1 MQMTPS
7 ISTTGLLRGG
17 GIERPAPGDTLS
29 AAKIEPS
36 PAQWCKLTGDT
47 IKQQLSA
54 MPRLLSKNVPA
65 PEKSKES
72 AHTRT
77 RSANTSSSEES
88 AIGNP
93 EDQRVVVS
101 GSKGDGSGQHSS
113 DQDDGGQDEQRGG
126 SHSSK
131 NLQRDEKTFTT
142 GNKPAVRAL
151 EAPAAS
157 VKQVIGTK
165 AHHPFAVQLKPN
177 PAQKANFRSASVAVL
192 IKSLLHE
199 SASDAA
205 TSAGQS
211 LRGKAHLTGPKAGP
225 KERRRIRQALE
236 VADCIVM
243 IGNRACSGDS
253 DKHPGESVI
262 DALIDLLFLLIDLLT
277 PVIDLIDPSTRQ
289 AALSQ
294 LSFLADKTR
303 QFDALSTA
311 FNSTM
316 SLFEDSAG

>member
-1 MQMTPS
+1 
-7 ISTTGLLRGG
+7 
-17 GIERPAPGDTLS
+17 
-29 AAKIEPS
+29 
-36 PAQWCKLTGDT
+36 
-47 IKQQLSA
+47 
-54 MPRLLSKNVPA
+54 MPRLLSKSAPA
-65 PEKSKES
+65 PEKSREP

-77 RSANTSSSEES
+77 RLANASSSEES
-88 AIGNP
+88 AIGNA
-93 EDQRVVVS
+93 EDQRVIVS
-101 GSKGDGSGQHSS
+101 GSKGDGSGQQSS
-113 DQDDGGQDEQRGG
+113 EQDDGGQDEQRGG

-131 NLQRDEKTFTT
+131 NLQRGEKTITA
-142 GNKPAVRAL
+142 GNKSAVRAL

-157 VKQVIGTK
+157 VKQAIGSK
-165 AHHPFAVQLKPN
+165 AQHPFAVQLTSN

-205 TSAGQS
+205 TSARQS
-211 LRGKAHLTGPKAGP
+211 LRSKAPLTGPKAGP

-243 IGNRACSGDS
+243 IGNRACSGDP

-289 AALSQ
+289 SALRQ
-294 LSFLADKTR
+294 LGFLADKTR
-303 QFDALSTA
+303 QFGTLSTA
-311 FNSTM
+311 FDSTM
-316 SLFEDSAG
+316 SLLEERAG